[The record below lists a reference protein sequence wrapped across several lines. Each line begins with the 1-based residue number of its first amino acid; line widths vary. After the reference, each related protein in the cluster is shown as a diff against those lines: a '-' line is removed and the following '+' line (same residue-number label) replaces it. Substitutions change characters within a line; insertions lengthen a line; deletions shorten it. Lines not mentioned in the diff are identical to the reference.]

1 MKAKTQEHMRE
12 RKKEKERD
20 RQRERNRQSER
31 QIDLTE
37 VATTEE
43 HNKNKLQEQ
52 VMQKIRKRPT
62 AAEAS

>member
-43 HNKNKLQEQ
+43 HNKNKLQE
-52 VMQKIRKRPT
+52 
-62 AAEAS
+62 